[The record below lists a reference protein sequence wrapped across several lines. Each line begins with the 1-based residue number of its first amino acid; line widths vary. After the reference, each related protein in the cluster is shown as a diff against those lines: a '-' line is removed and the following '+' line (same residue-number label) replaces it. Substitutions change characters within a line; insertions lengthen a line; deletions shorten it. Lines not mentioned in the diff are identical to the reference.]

1 MEFGEELEKMVHG
14 TCLLNEPM
22 SRHTSYGIG
31 GPAGAYI
38 TPRDRDDLR
47 RILHFA
53 DEQNIRVF
61 FIGSGSNLLVADEG
75 LNGIV
80 ITLIKSFNK
89 LEIKGC
95 HIYAE
100 TGVMLGHM
108 VKHCIKQKLTGL
120 ETMVGVP
127 GTLGGAL
134 MMNAGA
140 FGSEI
145 SNCLKNVDVMT
156 LTGEIK
162 QYSVKDID
170 FNYRHSSFKKNEI
183 IMSANFVLKKATK
196 QEIMNKRAKASAG
209 RKETQPLRFRS
220 AGSLFKNPKK
230 DVAAGY
236 LIDKAGLKGTHR
248 GDAEISEKHANFFVN
263 HGKANAEDVVFLIRL
278 ARKTVEKKFGINL
291 ELEVKTLGFKP
302 GIFES

>member
-1 MEFGEELEKMVHG
+1 MEFGEELEKMVNG

-53 DEQNIRVF
+53 DEQNIPVF

-75 LNGIV
+75 INGIV

-170 FNYRHSSFKKNEI
+170 FHYRHSSFKKDEI

-263 HGKANAEDVVFLIRL
+263 HGKANAEDIVSLIRL

>member
-1 MEFGEELEKMVHG
+1 MEFGEELEKMVNG

-170 FNYRHSSFKKNEI
+170 FNYRHSSFKKDEI

>member
-1 MEFGEELEKMVHG
+1 MEFGEELEKMVNG

-38 TPRDRDDLR
+38 TPRDQDELR

-53 DEQNIRVF
+53 DEQNIPVF

-75 LNGIV
+75 INGIV

-170 FNYRHSSFKKNEI
+170 FHYRHSSFKKDEI

-263 HGKANAEDVVFLIRL
+263 HGKANAEDIVFLIRL

>member
-1 MEFGEELEKMVHG
+1 MEFGEELEKMVNG
-14 TCLLNEPM
+14 TWLLNEPM

-38 TPRDRDDLR
+38 TPRDRNDLG

-53 DEQNIRVF
+53 DEQNIPVF

-75 LNGIV
+75 INGIV

-108 VKHCIKQKLTGL
+108 VKHCIKQQLTGL
-120 ETMVGVP
+120 ETMIGVP

-156 LTGEIK
+156 LTGKIK

-170 FNYRHSSFKKNEI
+170 FHYRHSSFKKDEI

-220 AGSLFKNPKK
+220 AGSLFKNPNLIE
-230 DVAAGY
+230 GY
-236 LIDKAGLKGTHR
+236 QN
-248 GDAEISEKHANFFVN
+248 ISK
-263 HGKANAEDVVFLIRL
+263 
-278 ARKTVEKKFGINL
+278 
-291 ELEVKTLGFKP
+291 
-302 GIFES
+302 

>member
-1 MEFGEELEKMVHG
+1 MEFGEELEKMVNG

-38 TPRDRDDLR
+38 TPRDQDDLR

-53 DEQNIRVF
+53 DEQNIPVF

-196 QEIMNKRAKASAG
+196 QEIINKRAKASAG

>member
-1 MEFGEELEKMVHG
+1 MEFGEELEKMVNG

-38 TPRDRDDLR
+38 TPRDQDDLR

-53 DEQNIRVF
+53 DEQNIPVF

-75 LNGIV
+75 INGIV

-170 FNYRHSSFKKNEI
+170 FHYRHSSFKKDEI

-263 HGKANAEDVVFLIRL
+263 HGKANAEDIVFLIRL

-291 ELEVKTLGFKP
+291 ELEVKTLGFKS